1 MTLVLADLVET
12 IYVAEFEV
20 LFISCSYL
28 ATLGHWKC
36 IEFKD
41 WKWKSLSM

>member
-1 MTLVLADLVET
+1 MTLVSAELVET
-12 IYVAEFEV
+12 IHVPEFEV
-20 LFISCSYL
+20 LCMSCSYL

-36 IEFKD
+36 IEFED